1 MYFDMKTKQFKEKN
15 HSPNKIWGV
24 FFDNKGRDYVMDK
37 DVSYKEME
45 KMITKDSQEIYD
57 FEDSDLYEKMKETGV
72 DKFYTKKWFK
82 TKIDFVKRAT
92 GYYKIKWFWTVIY
105 TGEDL
110 KWDTPSGVSFQ
121 IVTDK
126 PSGYSASFGCLRP
139 LPLPWRIK
147 MSHFN
152 SSMV

>member
-72 DKFYTKKWFK
+72 DKFYTKKWFTPFRIEDAQYATPSPLITAHKVGVLNEKRCK
-82 TKIDFVKRAT
+82 TKIDFVKGQLDT
-92 GYYKIKWFWTVIY
+92 IK
-105 TGEDL
+105 
-110 KWDTPSGVSFQ
+110 
-121 IVTDK
+121 
-126 PSGYSASFGCLRP
+126 
-139 LPLPWRIK
+139 
-147 MSHFN
+147 
-152 SSMV
+152 